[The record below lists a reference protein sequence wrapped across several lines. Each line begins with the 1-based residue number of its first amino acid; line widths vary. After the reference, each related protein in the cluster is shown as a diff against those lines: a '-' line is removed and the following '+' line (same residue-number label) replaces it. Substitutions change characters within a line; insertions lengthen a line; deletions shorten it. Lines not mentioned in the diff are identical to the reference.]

1 MTAPLREQI
10 GRARE
15 ALVGAGIAQDEA
27 ALDAEVLARHALGWN
42 RAQMLT
48 RWHLPPPEAFQ
59 PAYGSLVVRRAAREP
74 VAFIVGHREFWG
86 LEFYVSSAVLIPRP
100 ETELIVEQAL
110 RRSAR
115 GRSLRIVDVGT
126 GSACVAV
133 ALGHELPSG
142 HILAIDCS
150 EAALAVEARNVSR
163 HGLSGRV
170 QLVRGNLLDTVVGP
184 VDLIVSNPPY
194 VARSDAPLLQPEV
207 VRFEPRSRPPDGVG
221 TFEPGTALFADEDG
235 MAVLRAL
242 CETAGARLAPD
253 GFLIVEFGA
262 GQDSALRVMAQ
273 ALGWRIEIAPD
284 LAGIPRVA
292 VMSRAA

>member
-48 RWHLPPPEAFQ
+48 CWHLPPPEAFQ

-74 VAFIVGHREFWG
+74 
-86 LEFYVSSAVLIPRP
+86 RP
-100 ETELIVEQAL
+100 ESELIVEQAL

-150 EAALAVEARNVSR
+150 EAALAVAARNVSR

-207 VRFEPRSRPPDGVG
+207 VR
-221 TFEPGTALFADEDG
+221 FEPGTALFADEDG

>member
-10 GRARE
+10 GRARA

-27 ALDAEVLARHALGWN
+27 ALDAEVLARHVLGWD
-42 RAQMLT
+42 RAQLLT
-48 RWHLPPPEAFQ
+48 HWHLPPPEAFQ
-59 PAYGSLVVRRAAREP
+59 PAYESLVVRRTAREP
-74 VAFIVGHREFWG
+74 VALIVGHREFWG
-86 LEFYVSSAVLIPRP
+86 LEFYVSPAVLIPRP

-110 RRSAR
+110 ERAGRD
-115 GRSLRIVDVGT
+115 RSLRIIDVGT
-126 GSACVAV
+126 GTGCIAV
-133 ALGHELPSG
+133 ALGHELPPA
-142 HILAIDCS
+142 HIFAIDCS
-150 EAALAVEARNVSR
+150 EAALAVAARNVSR
-163 HGLSGRV
+163 HGMRGRV
-170 QLVRGNLLDTVVGP
+170 QLVRGNLLDPIVGP

-207 VRFEPRSRPPDGVG
+207 IR
-221 TFEPGTALFADEDG
+221 FEPGTALFADQDG

-242 CETAGARLAPD
+242 CETAGTRLAPD

-262 GQDSALRVMAQ
+262 GQHSALRVMAQ
-273 ALGWRIEIAPD
+273 ALGWSIEMAPD

>member
-27 ALDAEVLARHALGWN
+27 ALDAEVLARHALGWD

-115 GRSLRIVDVGT
+115 DRSLRIVDVGT

-133 ALGHELPSG
+133 ALGHELPSA

-150 EAALAVEARNVSR
+150 EAALAVAARNVSR
-163 HGLSGRV
+163 HGLAGRV

-207 VRFEPRSRPPDGVG
+207 VRFEPD
-221 TFEPGTALFADEDG
+221 TALFADEDG

-292 VMSRAA
+292 VMSRAARTEA

>member
-15 ALVGAGIAQDEA
+15 ALVGAGIAHDEA
-27 ALDAEVLARHALGWN
+27 ALDAEVLARHALGWD
-42 RAQMLT
+42 RAQILT
-48 RWHLPPPEAFQ
+48 RWHLPPPEAFE
-59 PAYGSLVVRRAAREP
+59 PAYGSFVARRAAREP
-74 VAFIVGHREFWG
+74 VALIVGHREFWG

-110 RRSAR
+110 RRS
-115 GRSLRIVDVGT
+115 GRDRSIRIVDVGT

-133 ALGHELPSG
+133 ALGHELPSAR
-142 HILAIDCS
+142 ILAIDCS
-150 EAALAVEARNVSR
+150 EAALAIAARNVSR
-163 HGLSGRV
+163 HGMSGRV
-170 QLVRGNLLDTVVGP
+170 QLVRANLLDTVVGP

-207 VRFEPRSRPPDGVG
+207 VRFEPD
-221 TFEPGTALFADEDG
+221 TALFADEDG

-273 ALGWRIEIAPD
+273 ALGWSIEIAPD